1 MAEISNRSLDCRLP
15 LSTGAEGGGGG
26 GEGDARALNKRTGEG
41 RDSLRFF
48 FFFSHSSFVWYSL
61 LLLLLFFYRGGRDS
75 SSEMVDNR

>member
-48 FFFSHSSFVWYSL
+48 FFFSLSSFVWYS
-61 LLLLLFFYRGGRDS
+61 LLLFFYRGGRDS